1 MSRDWSGY
9 IGEDKGYRSVK
20 TGKQYVS
27 EKTIADVWRYINKD
41 KKYWSIDGISFTKE
55 KTTYDTDFS
64 RILYLNGSFVKESE
78 HQYRLYGDIHMIY
91 SSSSSSI
98 LDQTGGIH
106 ESYTKDNETVYY
118 SYWDID
124 REVIPDGFIL
134 RVSSTVTYESLE
146 AAVNNYNEYLQ
157 EVGENK
163 DLAAWKVIYGDV
175 QEMSIGEDMTD
186 SEIINRLKSDTTIW
200 NDKVTIGGNDYPY
213 LPPLS

>member
-1 MSRDWSGY
+1 MSIDWSSY
-9 IGEDKGYRSVK
+9 TGEDKGYRSAK

-55 KTTYDTDFS
+55 RTYWGIDFS
-64 RILYLNGSFVKESE
+64 RILYLNGSFVKTG
-78 HQYRLYGDIHMIY
+78 QYEYTIYGPFYMFDA
-91 SSSSSSI
+91 SDSSSI
-98 LDQTGGIH
+98 YDHTGGDH
-106 ESYTKDNETVYY
+106 LSYQQDGKTVYY
-118 SYWDID
+118 SFWC
-124 REVIPDGFIL
+124 EENTSGFKLSI
-134 RVSSTVTYESLE
+134 SNTITYESLE
-146 AAVNNYNEYLQ
+146 AAVNNYNEYSQ

-163 DLAAWKVIYGDV
+163 GLAAWKVIYGDV
-175 QEMSIGEDMTD
+175 QKMSIGEDMTD